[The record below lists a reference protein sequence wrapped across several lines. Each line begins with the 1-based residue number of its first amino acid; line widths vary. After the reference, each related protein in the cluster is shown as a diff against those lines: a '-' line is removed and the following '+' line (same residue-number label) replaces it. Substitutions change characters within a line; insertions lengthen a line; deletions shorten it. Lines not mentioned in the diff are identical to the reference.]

1 MSIRA
6 PQEGFTRATRL
17 NPCPVCGKTK
27 HCSFNSSIC
36 ICMRRSEGSIK
47 DVIYGDGR
55 VGYLHKTGVRQL
67 FTSPRPLPEKEV
79 PLAPIE
85 VRDRVYREF
94 LENLSLL
101 PDHRSDLL
109 RRGFTEETIA
119 ANGYKSVP
127 VREFPWEICSRLK
140 EKGLHLTGVPG
151 FYKAANGRG
160 GEYWTFSKKPGYF
173 IPVRDARGRIQAL
186 QRRMDDPGEGKYLLF
201 SSSNGTSGTP
211 AHVAGPKELKSKRVW
226 LTEGPL
232 KADILAMYGVTA
244 IAAIGATCWKPVLPA
259 LKELEAGEVVLAFD
273 RDQDKNREVKAA
285 VFKLRST
292 LIREG
297 YKVYRAFW
305 ENGKG
310 IDDAILY
317 KSKVVIKLV

>member
-1 MSIRA
+1 MIMQT
-6 PQEGFTRATRL
+6 PQEGFIRGTPAH
-17 NPCPVCGKTK
+17 PCPVCGSTDY
-27 HCSFNSSIC
+27 CCGFNSSIC
-36 ICMRRSEGSIK
+36 ICMNLWEGSVKNIF
-47 DVIYGDGR
+47 YPAFGR
-55 VGYLHKTGVRQL
+55 EGYLHKLNGRMMIP
-67 FTSPRPLPEKEV
+67 FTSPEKKLPT
-79 PLAPIE
+79 APVD

-94 LENLSLL
+94 LDNLSLL

-127 VREFPWEICSRLK
+127 VREFPWDICSRLK
-140 EKGLHLTGVPG
+140 EKRLHLTGVPG

-173 IPVRDARGRIQAL
+173 IPIRDALGRIQAL
-186 QRRMDDPGEGKYLLF
+186 QRRMDSVDEGKYMLF
-201 SSSNGTSGTP
+201 SSFNCTSGTP
-211 AHVAGPKELKSKRVW
+211 AHVARPKELKSKKVW

-259 LKELEAGEVVLAFD
+259 LRELDAGEVVLAFD
-273 RDQDKNREVKAA
+273 RDQDTNRGVKAA
-285 VFKLRST
+285 VFELKNS

-310 IDDAILY
+310 IDDAILN
-317 KSKVVIKLV
+317 KSKVVIGLA